1 MAKSQTQES
10 GFSTLGVQN
19 NLACFC
25 KSKLK
30 QMFTSNLD
38 SRYSVV
44 SEFEPTE
51 LSSFCQVFCQVY
63 SVTLDGDT
71 ITCFYTVSST
81 LRDKQQNQKQWISCQ
96 LFLVGSLFSSSSPP
110 LWSADW
116 SRQWTE
122 WWNMQWLTWRTARTL
137 SSPWMEHLL
146 LQVSKVSGSP

>member
-1 MAKSQTQES
+1 MQCGEYVNVTHRGYLDVQNCITDYKDFCFLHCAIVMAKSQTQES

-44 SEFEPTE
+44 S
-51 LSSFCQVFCQVY
+51 FCQVFCQVY

-81 LRDKQQNQKQWISCQ
+81 LRDKQQNQKQ
-96 LFLVGSLFSSSSPP
+96 
-110 LWSADW
+110 
-116 SRQWTE
+116 
-122 WWNMQWLTWRTARTL
+122 
-137 SSPWMEHLL
+137 
-146 LQVSKVSGSP
+146 

>member
-44 SEFEPTE
+44 S
-51 LSSFCQVFCQVY
+51 FCQVFCQVY

-81 LRDKQQNQKQWISCQ
+81 LRDKQQNQKQ
-96 LFLVGSLFSSSSPP
+96 
-110 LWSADW
+110 
-116 SRQWTE
+116 
-122 WWNMQWLTWRTARTL
+122 
-137 SSPWMEHLL
+137 
-146 LQVSKVSGSP
+146 